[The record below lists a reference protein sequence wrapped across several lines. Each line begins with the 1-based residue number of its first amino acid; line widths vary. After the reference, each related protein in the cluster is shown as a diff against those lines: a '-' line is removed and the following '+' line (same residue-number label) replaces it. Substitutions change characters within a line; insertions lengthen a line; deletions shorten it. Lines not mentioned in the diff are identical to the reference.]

1 MADLKSAIY
10 RGTVV
15 HRRLSPV
22 AHSFRYPLFLMYLDL
37 EELDEVFAGRWLWST
52 KRPALARFRR
62 QDHLGDPKLPLEQ
75 AVRDMVETHTGRRP
89 RGPVRLLTHLRY
101 FGHVFNPVSFYFCFD
116 DADGD
121 PMAVVAEVHNTPWG
135 EQHCYVLHEP
145 LPLGDMQTRSF
156 STTKEFHV
164 SPFMDMEV
172 DYLWSLTTPDETLMV
187 QIENRRSG
195 NKFFDATMNLQRQ
208 KITGRSLAGVLL
220 RYPLM
225 TGRIVLWIYWEALK
239 LWLKKVPFF
248 PHPKP
253 HQGKKATPDPSPPA
267 SRPRVARP
275 S

>member
-1 MADLKSAIY
+1 MADLMSAIY

-15 HRRLSPV
+15 HCRLSPV

-52 KRPALARFRR
+52 RRPALARFRR
-62 QDHLGDPKLPLEQ
+62 QDHLGDPELPLEQ
-75 AVRDMVETHTGRRP
+75 AVRDLVETHTGRRP

-121 PMAVVAEVHNTPWG
+121 PMAVVAEVNNTPWG

-145 LPLGDMQTRSF
+145 LPTGDKETRSF

-172 DYLWSLTTPDETLMV
+172 DYLWSLTTPDDTLMV

-195 NKFFDATMNLQRQ
+195 NKFFDATMDLQRQ

-225 TGRIVLWIYWEALK
+225 TGRIVLWIYWEALR

-248 PHPKP
+248 PHPGSQP
-253 HQGKKATPDPSPPA
+253 GAKKTSTAPTPPTGPRLAPPS
-267 SRPRVARP
+267 
-275 S
+275 